1 MNHPLG
7 ESAVTGGTTLSNIL
21 REVNGM
27 PLVMEHTVL
36 KHIKVVCI
44 LEGGLTDIYGD
55 LPGLPSCFDKLSCIS
70 IGSAKSCLSNWIEL
84 QNMKLRFMISTV
96 FGEDRVTGFQVVS
109 SENLCSK
116 DPESIVLSVLEV
128 LGKLCEYDAS
138 SFIKT

>member
-1 MNHPLG
+1 
-7 ESAVTGGTTLSNIL
+7 
-21 REVNGM
+21 M

-44 LEGGLTDIYGD
+44 SEEGLTDVYGD

-70 IGSAKSCLSNWIEL
+70 ISSAKSCLSNWIEL
-84 QNMKLRFMISTV
+84 QNMKLRFMISAV
-96 FGEDRVTGFQVVS
+96 LGEDRVTGFQIVS

-128 LGKLCEYDAS
+128 LGKLCGYDAS
-138 SFIKT
+138 SFIKA